1 MQKSILLFSII
12 FLFLNLNAQKTKDD
26 IQRKIN
32 QYKVVK
38 LEVAL
43 PEISNMER
51 EGLRCL
57 IRAAKEVNDIFKLQ
71 SMVNYYSIMDTI
83 TRPQLAKFFEI
94 NYGPWDRLDNNKPFL
109 KGVGEKPKGAGF
121 YPQDMTIEEFNKL
134 EDSTKNSPYTI
145 LKRENGRLVVVPYNI
160 EYISNVQQAAQYLS
174 MASVMIDDPALKS
187 YLIARAQA
195 LMSNEYNESDRIWM
209 DMKGNKYEV
218 IIGPIENYE
227 DQLLGIKTSYEAYI
241 LVKDLEWSNRL
252 DKYVAYLPE
261 LQNNLP
267 VDAAYKKEKAGT
279 NSQIG
284 AYDAIYYAGDCNA
297 GSKTMAV
304 NLPNDEALQL
314 EKGTKR
320 LQIKNVMN
328 AKFEHILL
336 PISIVLIDESQRKHI
351 TFNAFFTN
359 TMFHEVAHGL
369 GIKNTINNR
378 GTVRQALGP
387 DYSAL
392 EEGKADILGL
402 YMVTQL
408 YDKKVLTEGNLMDYY
423 VTFMA
428 SIFRSVRFGAS
439 SAHGKANMI
448 RFNYFYESGAFVR
461 NEKTGAYK
469 IDFEKMKQ
477 SMNSLSALILKLQG
491 DGDIDGVK
499 KLLSEK
505 GKILPELQKD
515 LDRLSNQN
523 IPVDVVF
530 DQDEFKFDVNFKQ

>member
-1 MQKSILLFSII
+1 MNKSILFFSIFFVSFI
-12 FLFLNLNAQKTKDD
+12 MNAQKPNDD
-26 IQRKIN
+26 IQKKIN

-43 PEISNMER
+43 PEISNIER
-51 EGLRCL
+51 EGIRCL
-57 IRAAKEVNDIFKLQ
+57 VRAAKEVNEIFKLQ
-71 SMVNYYSIMDTI
+71 SIVNYQSFFDSIKEPNI
-83 TRPQLAKFFEI
+83 AKFFEI

-121 YPQDMTIEEFNKL
+121 YPQDMTLKEFNELK
-134 EDSTKNSPYTI
+134 DSTKNSPYTV
-145 LKRENGRLVVVPYNI
+145 LKRENGQLVVVPYNI
-160 EYISNVQQAAQYLS
+160 EYISQIQEAFQYLN
-174 MASVMIDDPALKS
+174 MASEMINDPYLAPYLK
-187 YLIARAQA
+187 ARALA
-195 LMSNEYNESDRIWM
+195 LITNEYDESDRIWM
-209 DMKGNKYEV
+209 DMMGNKYEI

-227 DQLLGIKTSYEAYI
+227 DQLLGIKTSFEAYVLI
-241 LVKDLEWSNRL
+241 KDLEWSKRL
-252 DKYVAYLPE
+252 EKYVAYLPE
-261 LQNNLP
+261 LQKNLP

-304 NLPNDEALQL
+304 NLPNDETLQL

-328 AKFEHILL
+328 AKFEHILM
-336 PISIVLIDESQRKHI
+336 PISNVLIDSSQRKYI

-369 GIKNTINNR
+369 GIKNTINNK

-402 YMVTQL
+402 FMVTQL
-408 YDKKVLTEGNLMDYY
+408 FDKKILTEGELMDYY

-448 RFNYFYESGAFVR
+448 RFNYFKETGAFVR
-461 NEKTGAYK
+461 NDKTGTYK

-491 DGDIDGVK
+491 DGDIEGVK
-499 KLLSEK
+499 NLINEK
-505 GKILPELQKD
+505 GKIAKELQKD
-515 LDRLSNQN
+515 LDRLSQLN
-523 IPVDVVF
+523 IPVDLIF
-530 DQDEFKFDVNFKQ
+530 EQDEMSFDINFKR